1 VHGSPTYLSD
11 LTGLDELNS
20 RYQLHSPA
28 TGTLVELPIGDQFM
42 QSTASIGFV
51 SDGAINAGYEG
62 EITEELAA
70 VVISLPLTVTTD
82 PRWHNLADTGLV
94 EARWQGEELVLK
106 GITAK
111 QLLREAY
118 SHKVDS
124 AIACCANCRYQ
135 RGNRC
140 GSEDSVLYG
149 FKVTPSGVCP
159 AFTGLNNLDDQ
170 ES

>member
-1 VHGSPTYLSD
+1 MQPT
-11 LTGLDELNS
+11 T
-20 RYQLHSPA
+20 
-28 TGTLVELPIGDQFM
+28 
-42 QSTASIGFV
+42 STSFGA
-51 SDGAINAGYEG
+51 DGAIDAGYEG
-62 EITEELAA
+62 EITEELTA

-82 PRWHNLADTGLV
+82 PRWHHLADTGLV
-94 EARWQGEELVLK
+94 EARWQGEELVLR

-118 SHKVDS
+118 SNKVDR

-149 FKVTPSGVCP
+149 FKVTPTGVCP
-159 AFTGLNNLDDQ
+159 AFMGLDNLD
-170 ES
+170 EEEL